1 MTRRQLLRNMGNGFG
16 SLALAQVAGGA
27 APAANPLAPR
37 PTHFP
42 AKAKRVVYL
51 YLNGGPSQVDTFD
64 PKPELS
70 KFDSKGVPDSLKLD
84 HAKGVLLGS
93 PFQFRKHGQ
102 SGIEVSEL
110 FPELAKVIDECCVIR
125 SMHCDNSCHVVA
137 MMQTNSDRLITG
149 HP

>member
-1 MTRRQLLRNMGNGFG
+1 MTRRQLLCKMGNGFG
-16 SLALAQVAGGA
+16 SLALAQA
-27 APAANPLAPR
+27 AASASLTLNPLAPR

-64 PKPELS
+64 PKPVLS

-93 PFQFRKHGQ
+93 PLFVCHPSVLLPSNSKIQPAFFS
-102 SGIEVSEL
+102 SGLSV
-110 FPELAKVIDECCVIR
+110 
-125 SMHCDNSCHVVA
+125 
-137 MMQTNSDRLITG
+137 
-149 HP
+149 